1 MEYSITPDN
10 NRRVS
15 AAYHNYYL
23 QPVYHP
29 TRIMAE
35 HDMFYMVDG
44 KWQVTLENETI
55 NLEKGD
61 ICFLPAGL
69 HHYGR
74 TLCKVKTHTIYI
86 HFAHEG
92 GEAKADAGRE
102 ESEGGIVISSHIKA
116 CPLSVSNYFHET
128 ARIFSSNFKRKDS
141 RCSAILSLILEELGD
156 ICGHQA
162 LRRDELVQNMLAFL
176 AEHPD
181 RFYSLD
187 ELASRA
193 ALSVKALEN
202 RFKAVTGY
210 SIHKYQ
216 LNSRLDQIAGLIK
229 SNSYI
234 SLKTLALNF
243 GFYDEF
249 HLSSAFKKKF
259 GVSPAGYGDSQ

>member
-1 MEYSITPDN
+1 MEYRITPDN
-10 NRRVS
+10 DRGVS
-15 AAYHNYYL
+15 AAFHNYYL
-23 QPVYHP
+23 QPSYHP
-29 TRIMAE
+29 TRIMDE

-44 KWQVTLENETI
+44 RWQVVLENETI

-61 ICFLPAGL
+61 ICFLPAVL
-69 HHYGR
+69 PHYGR
-74 TLCKVKTHTIYI
+74 TLSKAKTHTIYI
-86 HFAHEG
+86 HFAHNG
-92 GEAKADAGRE
+92 GEEKADNDREKSGGR
-102 ESEGGIVISSHIKA
+102 IVISSHIKS
-116 CPLSVSNYFHET
+116 CPISVSNYVYEIS
-128 ARIFSSNFKRKDS
+128 RIFSSHLQRKNP
-141 RCSAILSLILEELGD
+141 RCSAILSLLLEELGD
-156 ICGHQA
+156 ICGHHA
-162 LRRDELVQNMLAFL
+162 LRRDEVVQNMLAFL

-187 ELASRA
+187 ELASQA

-216 LNSRLDQIAGLIK
+216 LNSRLDQIADLIK

-234 SLKTLALNF
+234 SIKTLAVNF

-259 GVSPAGYGDSQ
+259 GVSPAGYSGG